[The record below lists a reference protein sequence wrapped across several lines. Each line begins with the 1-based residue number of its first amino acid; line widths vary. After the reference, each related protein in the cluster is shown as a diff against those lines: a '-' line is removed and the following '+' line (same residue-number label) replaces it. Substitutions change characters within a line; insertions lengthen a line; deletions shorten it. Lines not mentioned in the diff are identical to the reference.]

1 MTKQNCIFTK
11 RYVMFGLFKKSTE
24 KEKLQA
30 KYAKLM
36 EQAHK
41 LSKSNRRASD
51 AKVAE
56 AEELLHKMENLE

>member
-1 MTKQNCIFTK
+1 
-11 RYVMFGLFKKSTE
+11 MFGLFKKSTE

-56 AEELLHKMENLE
+56 AEELLNKMENLE

>member
-1 MTKQNCIFTK
+1 
-11 RYVMFGLFKKSTE
+11 
-24 KEKLQA
+24 
-30 KYAKLM
+30 M